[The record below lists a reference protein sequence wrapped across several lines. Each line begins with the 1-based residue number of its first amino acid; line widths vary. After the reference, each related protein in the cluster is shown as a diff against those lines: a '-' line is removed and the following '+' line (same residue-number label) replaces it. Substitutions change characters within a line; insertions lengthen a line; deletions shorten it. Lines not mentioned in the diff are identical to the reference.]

1 MKSLSNEH
9 GFTLIE
15 LLFAMAVLA
24 VVGLVLYSLLSFTTV
39 LGAKNA
45 AINTAHQQARTAM
58 VRMQQDLHS
67 AVSMPYLVDANG
79 NPVTSAGPAAGISFQ
94 KWSSGP
100 HLFESDAAAGQNQII
115 IKVTSGQAAP
125 VVGQR
130 VIVTSHQIE
139 DDITAVSGTA
149 SSLTLT
155 LAHNLPVAVT
165 GTSTYSIACF
175 ITDRC
180 SYTVVNGALD
190 RQGPAASNSLSVIG
204 YNITTASPFST
215 PTAATGS
222 LYSRFVAAINL
233 STADSNYSNRGFKS
247 ANIYLNGQVPTK
259 GRLTTYQ

>member
-1 MKSLSNEH
+1 MKSPANER
-9 GFTLIE
+9 GFSLIE
-15 LLFAMAVLA
+15 LLVTMSVIA
-24 VVGLVLYSLLSFTTV
+24 VVGLVLYSLVSFTMI

-67 AVSMPYLVDANG
+67 AVSKPYLVDANG
-79 NPVTSAGPAAGISFQ
+79 NQVTGAGPAAGISFQ
-94 KWSSGP
+94 KWASGP
-100 HLFESDAAAGQNQII
+100 HLFTSDAAAGQNQII
-115 IKVTSGQAAP
+115 IKITPGQATP

-130 VIVTSHQIE
+130 VIMPSHQIE
-139 DDITAVSGTA
+139 DDITAVSG
-149 SSLTLT
+149 SSDNLTLT
-155 LAHNLPVAVT
+155 LANNLPVAVT

-175 ITDRC
+175 ITERC
-180 SYTVVNGALD
+180 SYTVVSGALG
-190 RQGPAASNSLSVIG
+190 RQGATASNIG
-204 YNITTASPFST
+204 HNITTAAPFST

-233 STADSNYSNRGFKS
+233 STADSHSTNLGFKS

>member
-1 MKSLSNEH
+1 MKCLSTER
-9 GFTLIE
+9 GFTLLE
-15 LLFAMAVLA
+15 LLFTMATIA
-24 VVGLVLYSLLSFTTV
+24 FVGLVLYSLVSFTTV

-79 NPVTSAGPAAGISFQ
+79 NPVTGPSPAAGISFQ
-94 KWSSGP
+94 AWSSGP
-100 HLFESDAAAGQNQII
+100 HLFTSDAAAGQNQIS
-115 IKVTSGQAAP
+115 IKVTSGQATP

-130 VIVTSHQIE
+130 VIVLSHQIE
-139 DDITAVSGTA
+139 DDITAVSG
-149 SSLTLT
+149 SVDNLTLT
-155 LAHNLPVAVT
+155 LAHNLPVAVV
-165 GTSTYSIACF
+165 GTSTYSITCF

-180 SYTVVNGALD
+180 SYTVVNGALA
-190 RQGPAASNSLSVIG
+190 RQGPNASNPPSVIG
-204 YNITTASPFST
+204 HNITTAAPFST

-247 ANIYLNGQVPTK
+247 ADIYLNGQVPTR

>member
-1 MKSLSNEH
+1 MKSLSKER
-9 GFTLIE
+9 GFSLIE
-15 LLFAMAVLA
+15 LLVTVAVIA
-24 VVGLVLYSLLSFTTV
+24 VVGLVLYSLVSFTTI

-58 VRMQQDLHS
+58 LRMQQDLHS

-79 NPVTSAGPAAGISFQ
+79 NQVTGTTPAAGISFQ
-94 KWSSGP
+94 AWSSGP
-100 HLFESDAAAGQNQII
+100 HLFTSDAAAGQNQIS
-115 IKVTSGQAAP
+115 IKITPGQATP

-130 VIVTSHQIE
+130 LIVPSHQIE
-139 DDITAVSGTA
+139 DDIAAVSG
-149 SSLTLT
+149 SVDNLTLT
-155 LAHNLPVAVT
+155 LANNLPVAVV

-180 SYTVVNGALD
+180 SYTVVNGVLD
-190 RQGPAASNSLSVIG
+190 RQVPTASNSLSVIG
-204 YNITTASPFST
+204 HNITTAAPFST

>member
-15 LLFAMAVLA
+15 LLFTMAVLA

-130 VIVTSHQIE
+130 VIVPSHQIE

-149 SSLTLT
+149 
-155 LAHNLPVAVT
+155 
-165 GTSTYSIACF
+165 TYSIACF